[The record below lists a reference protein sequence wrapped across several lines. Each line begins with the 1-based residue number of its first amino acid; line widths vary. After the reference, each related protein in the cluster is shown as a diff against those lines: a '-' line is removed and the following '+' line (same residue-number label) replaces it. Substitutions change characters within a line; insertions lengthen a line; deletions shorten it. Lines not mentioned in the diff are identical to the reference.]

1 MQGIA
6 DFESS
11 EGARCR
17 DCGILHEARAHDAG
31 SAGSWINR
39 GRTIQVRQIV
49 QNDKNVCPQRL
60 DDVEPIEAVKK
71 VLSTRPIS
79 SDLLNRSRN

>member
-1 MQGIA
+1 MKRGRTMQGIA

-11 EGARCR
+11 ERARCR

-39 GRTIQVRQIV
+39 ERTIQVRKIV
-49 QNDKNVCPQRL
+49 QKIKTFLPAM
-60 DDVEPIEAVKK
+60 P
-71 VLSTRPIS
+71 
-79 SDLLNRSRN
+79 